1 MKHYRDKCVSRV
13 EYYTKHAGVRFAGGG
28 PPVFAHRHH
37 ALPPVPPP
45 ALRPRAFLTP
55 SPPNSTRTPAQ
66 LLRTRY
72 REATSAGRAA
82 EAAAVAR
89 RVQDALMLLKVANA
103 AERKARDNLHA
114 LESAQL
120 SSEIFHAT
128 AAMTGLL
135 KQVTAALPTPEEIEA
150 VEVDRLAEMK
160 KVDDCYR
167 AMMGGEEEAASSGAS
182 AEEVD
187 AYLAALREGEPQLP
201 AVPVPVPIQVGGA
214 AAVPQPLPVRQSSRV
229 VAQRQLV
236 EA

>member
-1 MKHYRDKCVSRV
+1 
-13 EYYTKHAGVRFAGGG
+13 
-28 PPVFAHRHH
+28 
-37 ALPPVPPP
+37 
-45 ALRPRAFLTP
+45 
-55 SPPNSTRTPAQ
+55 
-66 LLRTRY
+66 
-72 REATSAGRAA
+72 
-82 EAAAVAR
+82 VAR

-167 AMMGGEEEAASSGAS
+167 AMMGGEEASSGAS

-187 AYLAALREGEPQLP
+187 AYLAALRDGEPQLP
-201 AVPVPVPIQVGGA
+201 AVPVPVPIPVGGA
-214 AAVPQPLPVRQSSRV
+214 AAVPQPLAVRQSSRV
-229 VAQRQLV
+229 ASQRQLV